1 MNHVQSQ
8 QGVTLVELMVGLTI
22 GLVLSL
28 AASSIYLA
36 TTETS
41 RATKAHGDINETG
54 KLALDMV
61 GREIEKAGFYPAQYP
76 TDAATDKVNG
86 QYTNTKAPG
95 PTSIYNAGLYGC
107 DGAHYDASVGG
118 ACEATTAGKP
128 DGIIINYFATEEF
141 GASSY
146 LGNSNDCNRKPASG
160 DAANAARVTAKLPI
174 FVSNRFGLVDSN
186 YTDPDG
192 NALKAHSLA
201 CHGNGAEA
209 NTTLQPLLMGVED
222 LVFRYGVYA
231 AGGTDTTVQ
240 SPDQFLTAA
249 QVNALTSISGLSPWQ
264 RVSAVKVCMLVRSLQ
279 NARTEDATRTY
290 VDCRGN
296 SKTQPVTDHTV
307 YKRFERVYA
316 VRNNLTGTL

>member
-1 MNHVQSQ
+1 MNKIQLQ
-8 QGVTLVELMVGLTI
+8 RGVTLVELMVGLTI

-54 KLALDMV
+54 KIALDMV

-76 TDAATDKVNG
+76 TDATTDKVNG

-95 PTSIYNAGLYGC
+95 PNSIYNAGLYGC
-107 DGAHYDASVGG
+107 DGSLYDASLGTCG
-118 ACEATTAGKP
+118 PTTAGKP

-141 GASSY
+141 GSSSFI
-146 LGNSNDCNRKPASG
+146 GNSNDCNRNPASG
-160 DAANAARVTAKLPI
+160 DTANTARVAAKLPI
-174 FVSNRFGLVDSN
+174 FVSNRFGLIESS
-186 YTDPDG
+186 YQDPDG
-192 NALKAHSLA
+192 TTTIRAHSLA

-209 NTTLQPLLMGVED
+209 NTFQPLLMGVED

-249 QVNALTSISGLSPWQ
+249 QVTALSTISGLSPWQ

-279 NARTEDATRTY
+279 NARIGDATRTY

-296 SKTQPVTDHTV
+296 SKTQPATDQTV
-307 YKRFERVYA
+307 YKRFERIYA